1 MDDFMTI
8 VIKLIFVVL
17 LVAMNGFFV
26 AAEFAVVKIRGS
38 RLETLINEGNNR
50 AVYAKK
56 LTDHLDVSLSVTQLG
71 ITLASLGLGWLGEP
85 TVSKILEPVFVYA
98 GVSGTLATTISFAIS
113 FGLITAL
120 HIVCGELIPKNLAIQ
135 KVEAV
140 TLGIAMPMLLFQ
152 NIMYPF
158 VWLLNHVANFT
169 AEKLGIPVETE
180 SEETAHTEEE
190 IRILM
195 EESHKKGYIDKT
207 ELDFVDNVFDF
218 SDRNVRE
225 IMIPRTDM
233 ICLYTEDTFDE
244 NIRVAVDEHMTRYP
258 VCREDKDDIIGFL
271 HIKDLIAYLHKHR
284 RPRLR
289 QLVRKALYVPE
300 TMKISMLLKM
310 MQKERSQLAIVVDE
324 YGGTAGMVTIEDII
338 EEIVGEIQDEFDQ
351 ERPLAEKR
359 GDCLYSI
366 DAKML
371 LEEVGDI
378 LETDIEA
385 DNIDTIGGWLYNN
398 VQSPPAIGMKA
409 NQDGRDFFVEEMDNL
424 RITRVLVK
432 LPKPLEH
439 DHEEI
444 VDMTEEKAELE
455 DKQ

>member
-1 MDDFMTI
+1 MDVTTTI
-8 VIKLIFVVL
+8 IKLVL
-17 LVAMNGFFV
+17 VIILVLMNGFFV
-26 AAEFAVVKIRGS
+26 AAEFAVVKIRSS

-50 AVYAKK
+50 AAYAKK

-85 TVSKILEPVFVYA
+85 TVSAMLEPVFEYV
-98 GVSGTLATTISFAIS
+98 GLSGALATTVSFAIA
-113 FGLITAL
+113 FGLITAM
-120 HIVCGELIPKNLAIQ
+120 HIICGELIPKNLAIQ

-140 TLGIAMPMLLFQ
+140 TLNIAMPMLMFQ
-152 NIMYPF
+152 NVMYPF
-158 VWLLNHVANFT
+158 VWVLNHVANFT
-169 AEKLGIPVETE
+169 AEKLGIPVESE
-180 SEETAHTEEE
+180 SEDTAHTEDE

-233 ICLYTEDTFDE
+233 VCLYTEDSFDE
-244 NIRVAVDEHMTRYP
+244 NIQVAVSEHMTRYP

-271 HIKDLIAYLHKHR
+271 HIKDLIGYLYKHR

-289 QLVRKALYVPE
+289 QLVRKCLIVPE

-310 MQKERSQLAIVVDE
+310 MQRDRSQLAIVVDE

-351 ERPLAEKR
+351 ERPLVEKR
-359 GDCLYSI
+359 NDTLYSI
-366 DAKML
+366 DAKLL
-371 LEEVGDI
+371 LEEVCDI
-378 LETDIEA
+378 LEMDIEA

-398 VQSPPAIGMKA
+398 VQSPPSTGMKA
-409 NQDGRDFFVEEMDNL
+409 SWNDRDFFVEEMDNL
-424 RITRVLVK
+424 RITRILVR
-432 LPKPLEH
+432 LPKPLEQE
-439 DHEEI
+439 HEEI
-444 VDMTEEKAELE
+444 VDRSEEQTGEAAK
-455 DKQ
+455 